1 MPNKLFSIIRHSNH
15 GVVVLPL
22 PPLTHTAWAGWE
34 SRALEGFGLGAPTLR
49 PLTVNNLSFG
59 RCGEW
64 MKDSPYSPEVFLH
77 SPAWL
82 KWRSQP
88 SARWNTPDRWWGFF
102 FFFFLSYLGR
112 AGSCARVRFP
122 FVLFRPTPP
131 PPGLCC
137 APPLCMSL
145 VALLRL
151 FILHFRI
158 HVCEWVQHFRTD
170 QHVKQKLFPASHFHF
185 LPWWFLLCPTT
196 CTVPAYLTTRGPCPW
211 TVHSVSIVLD
221 GCQILVIHRDRL
233 VKVARRWK
241 QWRVKGCG
249 SFRQTCVR
257 NIISSIN
264 KSNKVS
270 DNRPFEGLKKK
281 RL

>member
-102 FFFFLSYLGR
+102 FFFFSFLPGQSRKLCKGEV
-112 AGSCARVRFP
+112 SLCFI
-122 FVLFRPTPP
+122 PTNPP
-131 PPGLCC
+131 PPRAVLC
-137 APPLCMSL
+137 AA
-145 VALLRL
+145 AL
-151 FILHFRI
+151 
-158 HVCEWVQHFRTD
+158 HVSRCFT
-170 QHVKQKLFPASHFHF
+170 ASIYFTF
-185 LPWWFLLCPTT
+185 
-196 CTVPAYLTTRGPCPW
+196 
-211 TVHSVSIVLD
+211 
-221 GCQILVIHRDRL
+221 
-233 VKVARRWK
+233 
-241 QWRVKGCG
+241 
-249 SFRQTCVR
+249 
-257 NIISSIN
+257 
-264 KSNKVS
+264 
-270 DNRPFEGLKKK
+270 
-281 RL
+281 